1 VIVRAFFSNENAV
14 NIQIGY
20 LMNLIVLLIIT
31 GSITSAFYLYTD
43 ASSEQV
49 MRVSY
54 TDLGSQ
60 IARDITNMYL
70 ISQNSQENLS
80 LNVTR
85 NIPLTMG
92 GKGYRIELINSTEN
106 SMASIDISEGSFSAY
121 KISTTLNS
129 IKNIGNTG
137 GVVYSGSGEINI
149 RLKKNHSGMVS
160 LRIG

>member
-1 VIVRAFFSNENAV
+1 MRAFFSDEKAV

-43 ASSEQV
+43 ASSEQA
-49 MRVSY
+49 MRASY

-70 ISQNSQENLS
+70 ISKNSQGNLS
-80 LNVTR
+80 LNVKR

-92 GKGYRIELINSTEN
+92 GKGYRIELISTED
-106 SMASIDISEGSFSAY
+106 SMASIDISEGSFSGY
-121 KISTTLNS
+121 NISTTLNS
-129 IKNIGNTG
+129 IKDVGSTG

-149 RLKKNHSGMVS
+149 GLEKNKNGVMS
-160 LRIG
+160 LWIG

>member
-1 VIVRAFFSNENAV
+1 MRAFISDENAI

-20 LMNLIVLLIIT
+20 ILNLIVLLIVT

-43 ASSEQV
+43 ASSEQA

-70 ISQNSQENLS
+70 ISENSQGNVS
-80 LNVTR
+80 LTVKH
-85 NIPLTMG
+85 NIPLKLG
-92 GKGYRIELINSTEN
+92 GKGYRIELKNATFD
-106 SMASIDISEGSFSAY
+106 SMASIDISEGSFSGS

-129 IKNIGNTG
+129 IKNPDDSG

-149 RLKKNHSGMVS
+149 RFNKSISKVVS
-160 LRIG
+160 LRIE